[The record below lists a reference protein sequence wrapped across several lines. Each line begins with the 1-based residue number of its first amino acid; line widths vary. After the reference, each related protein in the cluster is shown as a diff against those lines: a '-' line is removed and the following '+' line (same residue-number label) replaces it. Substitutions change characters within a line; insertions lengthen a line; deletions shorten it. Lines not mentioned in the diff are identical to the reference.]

1 MPASKMRRRMGRDPT
16 HLRHSA
22 ALLWALMLGIAGA
35 ASGGAGSGSSTL
47 PRDAECAGKGACCG
61 STPQDDTGSG
71 GPRFSVVTVEVGEEC
86 QVFRVYMVTYTT
98 DLANKGFCVMAA
110 SAAARAFRLN
120 VLGEGRQENF
130 EREMYLDKLWA
141 LAEFVD
147 AVDRANAGPDRDRST
162 RSLILFVD
170 AYDVLVTGSPSRLVK
185 RMLET
190 QKKIMYSSEAGCT
203 ASREAL
209 MHKLFNVPGCD
220 LRWPAPANDTAMPW
234 INSGVLAGFV
244 PQVAALLEAAREE
257 RYSFVD
263 RITREIGPIQEIHA
277 MPPANPGP
285 WDPYIV
291 GGDQSLIGH
300 LYSHHTFPPTHQ
312 HAGQLLREALHMG
325 IDYNA
330 RLFLSAF
337 GMHIGQEIKFSA
349 KKRVVRVLACILPPP
364 PPPYS
369 PLSCASGSASDASR
383 FSVRP
388 LTRHACV
395 LIRDLTGARRGA
407 EAGAT
412 TPCFSRVAGGTS
424 SATQRPPS
432 PSLSTS
438 TAEEPRRKSCMMW
451 QGAWRGLVSRRQR
464 CGLRPSCRR
473 CRIGAARVR
482 LRPCRVPSL
491 RSP

>member
-110 SAAARAFRLN
+110 SAAARGFRLN

-209 MHKLFNVPGCD
+209 MYKLFNVPGCD

-349 KKRVVRVLACILPPP
+349 KKRVVRVLACIPPP
-364 PPPYS
+364 TTTTLFS
-369 PLSCASGSASDASR
+369 P
-383 FSVRP
+383 
-388 LTRHACV
+388 
-395 LIRDLTGARRGA
+395 
-407 EAGAT
+407 
-412 TPCFSRVAGGTS
+412 
-424 SATQRPPS
+424 
-432 PSLSTS
+432 
-438 TAEEPRRKSCMMW
+438 
-451 QGAWRGLVSRRQR
+451 
-464 CGLRPSCRR
+464 
-473 CRIGAARVR
+473 
-482 LRPCRVPSL
+482 
-491 RSP
+491 